1 LAAELG
7 QAQVLDVLGIVLML
21 QVILV
26 IQGVR
31 PVGCNYW
38 TLRLLGVLVPS
49 AACTLSTGSPESLES
64 LHFAFW
70 DNKLDCK
77 HKKVIIISI
86 SLSGV
91 QIGDDTP

>member
-1 LAAELG
+1 LAGELG
-7 QAQVLDVLGIVLML
+7 QAQVLGVLGIVLML
-21 QVILV
+21 QVILVV

-64 LHFAFW
+64 LHSAFW

-86 SLSGV
+86 S
-91 QIGDDTP
+91 